1 MSNEFYNVMPTKQY
15 ASTLDVL
22 SQEHSKLF
30 GRVWNKG
37 TLTGE
42 EAYFNQLDPFDMSF
56 NRSRYAETSFTE
68 PTYQRRRITKTPANV
83 AVPLDDLDLVE
94 TLVDPKSELSQNGM
108 YAAGRAKDK
117 IIWNAIYSTAQ
128 TGKAGGTSTAFD
140 TSQIVDVQTG
150 GDSSDVGLN
159 LEKILGA
166 VEIIMGNSVD
176 LENPMNKLC
185 MVISPKQW
193 NDYLQIAKLTSDD
206 YMSKSLNSGRL
217 AIPGVPN
224 GEVIVSN
231 MVPYMNTAET
241 SANVDLEGADV
252 AWNDGGAAIDVD
264 TTSHRAV
271 TMFAM
276 SGIGFGTWQ
285 ETQVKAQERPD
296 LNNIW
301 QLWMQIQCGAS
312 RLEEGKAVA
321 IECQE

>member
-1 MSNEFYNVMPTKQY
+1 MANEFYNVMPTKQY

-30 GRVWNKG
+30 GRVWDKG
-37 TLTGE
+37 TLVGE
-42 EAYFNQLDPFDMSF
+42 ESYFNQLEPFDMTF
-56 NRSRYAETSFTE
+56 NRARYAETSFTE
-68 PTYQRRRITKTPANV
+68 PEYARRRITKTPANV

-94 TLVDPKSELSQNGM
+94 TLVDPKSELAQNGM

-117 IIWNAIYSTAQ
+117 IIWNAIYGTAY
-128 TGKAGGTSTAFD
+128 TGKAGGTSVDFD
-140 TSQIVDVQTG
+140 TNQIVDVQVG
-150 GDSSDVGLN
+150 GSSADTGLN
-159 LEKILGA
+159 LEKILGG

-185 MVISPKQW
+185 LVISPAQW

-206 YMSKSLNSGRL
+206 YMTKSLNSGRL

-224 GEVIVSN
+224 GEVIISN

-241 SANVDLEGADV
+241 SANVDLTGADV
-252 AWNDGGAAIDVD
+252 AWSGGGAAIDVD
-264 TTSHRAV
+264 STSHRAC
-271 TMFAM
+271 TLFSM

-312 RLEEGKAVA
+312 RLEEGKVVA

>member
-1 MSNEFYNVMPTKQY
+1 MANELYSVMPTKHY

-42 EAYFNQLDPFDMSF
+42 EAYFNQLDPFDMTF

-68 PTYQRRRITKTPANV
+68 PTYQRRRITKTPATV

-94 TLVDPKSELSQNGM
+94 TLVDPKSELAQNGM

-117 IIWNAIYSTAQ
+117 IIWNAIYGTAY
-128 TGKAGGTSTAFD
+128 TGKAGGTATAFD

-185 MVISPKQW
+185 MVISPGQW

-206 YMSKSLNSGRL
+206 YMTKSLNSGRL

-252 AWNDGGAAIDVD
+252 AWSDGGAAIDVD

>member
-1 MSNEFYNVMPTKQY
+1 MANEFYNVMPTKQY

-30 GRVWNKG
+30 SRVWNKG
-37 TLTGE
+37 TLVGE
-42 EAYFNQLDPFDMSF
+42 ESYFNQLDPFDMTF

-68 PTYQRRRITKTPANV
+68 PTYQRRRITKTPATV

-94 TLVDPKSELSQNGM
+94 TLVDPKSELAQNGM

-117 IIWNAIYSTAQ
+117 IIWNAIYGTAY
-128 TGKAGGTSTAFD
+128 TGKAGGTATAFD

-150 GDSSDVGLN
+150 GESSDEGLN

-241 SANVDLEGADV
+241 SANVDLDGADV
-252 AWNDGGAAIDVD
+252 AWSDGGAAIDVD